1 METLMRHFIWP
12 SRPHLTWS
20 THTSAATSHI
30 PAPSSCIT
38 TTPSQ
43 EMVKDWE
50 AWCDAVHGVA
60 KSRTLLSDGQQQCFS
75 VFRAALS
82 HLPGFISSRP
92 LPLALPPVAG
102 VATFLGHSSLTSC
115 YCSVKLREA
124 EPSAEK
130 MEPTADQKQD
140 VLFFS

>member
-1 METLMRHFIWP
+1 MEILMRHFIWP

-75 VFRAALS
+75 VFQAALS

-92 LPLALPPVAG
+92 LTLALPPVAG

-140 VLFFS
+140 VLFLS